1 MFVYLLC
8 FLDSKE
14 QWLRRSRRAYRSY
27 PTLKAR
33 KGSGEEIPLVQ
44 CKQQRLC
51 YAGEGSGG
59 GAGRTGKWSVIFRCQ
74 FYGPHPPPGETSD
87 PRQSWPWL
95 GPRQQRPS
103 LDLSKHSLASPLWGP
118 LLQWRWGGPFR
129 AIDKPPGSLPLM
141 GKKTLH
147 FSSLLAPLNL
157 MLVPRVLGFRGWLP
171 SQRDHYTHF
180 CLSRPESEII
190 FLHSRDSGKER
201 EGARRGMSWLNNKNG
216 SLKKKT
222 NTNSYSK
229 FPFVK
234 DWFPAILCFNTGNW
248 REFLPRLSRSQTTQ
262 ST

>member
-1 MFVYLLC
+1 
-8 FLDSKE
+8 
-14 QWLRRSRRAYRSY
+14 
-27 PTLKAR
+27 
-33 KGSGEEIPLVQ
+33 
-44 CKQQRLC
+44 
-51 YAGEGSGG
+51 
-59 GAGRTGKWSVIFRCQ
+59 
-74 FYGPHPPPGETSD
+74 
-87 PRQSWPWL
+87 
-95 GPRQQRPS
+95 
-103 LDLSKHSLASPLWGP
+103 
-118 LLQWRWGGPFR
+118 
-129 AIDKPPGSLPLM
+129 M
-141 GKKTLH
+141 GKKTLR

-222 NTNSYSK
+222 KTNSYSK

-262 ST
+262 STQAESMAAWSSLHIQCITWCPVQSCAKAFQLCSTVCDPMDHSPPGSFASAE